1 MFEDVGHR
9 QLMLH
14 TWPNHAQLRKLLF
27 LCVLRMFS
35 FEKFLGLQIFRWRY
49 LKYLNS
55 LNEMHLELYSAHDS
69 ESFIYVIQTIW
80 ANWNWICFVSTN
92 LNVERYHPSFYVH
105 LLKIIRSPSFL
116 LFLHKICTRFELCK
130 DLGRQNSSFPKTTF
144 PDFGQ
149 LEYSHNLDAFPLH
162 LRVFCAFAQ
171 IIGSP
176 LHLLSFLPTH
186 LHNLYIWP
194 ELTTP

>member
-1 MFEDVGHR
+1 MKCIYSFIQHII
-9 QLMLH
+9 LS
-14 TWPNHAQLRKLLF
+14 LLF
-27 LCVLRMFS
+27 ILSRQY
-35 FEKFLGLQIFRWRY
+35 E
-49 LKYLNS
+49 
-55 LNEMHLELYSAHDS
+55 
-69 ESFIYVIQTIW
+69 QTEIE
-80 ANWNWICFVSTN
+80 ICFVSTN

-105 LLKIIRSPSFL
+105 LLKIIGSPSSL
-116 LFLHKICTRFELCK
+116 LFLHKICTRFILCK

-176 LHLLSFLPTH
+176 LHLLSFLQDICTIFTFGQ
-186 LHNLYIWP
+186 N
-194 ELTTP
+194 